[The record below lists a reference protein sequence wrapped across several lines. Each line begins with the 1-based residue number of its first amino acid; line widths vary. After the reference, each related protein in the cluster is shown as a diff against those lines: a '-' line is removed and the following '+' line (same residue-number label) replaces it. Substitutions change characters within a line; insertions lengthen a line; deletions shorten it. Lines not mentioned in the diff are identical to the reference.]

1 MGIYTVEGGR
11 AEGGEAGYKDH
22 SDCWI
27 DLFRLQSKLFVNNRR
42 AERERERESET
53 IAAIASS
60 SAQVRLG
67 IVTSLSLFHSF
78 FLTHVPSFYVHIE
91 SKIWLL

>member
-27 DLFRLQSKLFVNNRR
+27 DLFRLQSKLFVNNLGRR
-42 AERERERESET
+42 HCRRQRRCRCRCRCRRRRRRCCRRRLRSFVKLLTDGVVDGRELR
-53 IAAIASS
+53 
-60 SAQVRLG
+60 
-67 IVTSLSLFHSF
+67 H
-78 FLTHVPSFYVHIE
+78 
-91 SKIWLL
+91 

>member
-42 AERERERESET
+42 AERERERERERVKLLLPLP
-53 IAAIASS
+53 
-60 SAQVRLG
+60 QVQLKCDW
-67 IVTSLSLFHSF
+67 
-78 FLTHVPSFYVHIE
+78 E
-91 SKIWLL
+91 